1 MCRVLSRLLVVLVA
15 LLLAGCNLRQGN
27 ITNTPPPTPDAP
39 RVRFLFPPNASTI
52 LEGAELRVELL
63 AEDSGEG
70 VARVELLVD
79 DILLDEGQPEIA
91 PAVPTF
97 TVTMGWLAEGVGNHS
112 LSAVAYRQDG
122 TASPPTTIFIQ
133 VLPGPQSTEAAGP

>member
-1 MCRVLSRLLVVLVA
+1 MCRMLSRFLVVLAA

-27 ITNTPPPTPDAP
+27 VTNTPLPTPDAP

-52 LEGAELRVELL
+52 LEGAELRIELL

-79 DILLDEGQPEIA
+79 DLLLDEGRPEIA

-122 TASPPTTIFIQ
+122 TASPPTTVFIQ
-133 VLPGPQSTEAAGP
+133 VLPGPQSTESAAP